1 MTESSEISTELKKIE
16 NDLQVLKIHV
26 LNSRNKPK
34 KIAKLE
40 GSLNIKISDEDIEE
54 AKKSV
59 FEPSD

>member
-16 NDLQVLKIHV
+16 NDLQALKIHV

>member
-16 NDLQVLKIHV
+16 NDLQALKIHV
-26 LNSRNKPK
+26 LKSRNKPK

-54 AKKSV
+54 AKKSL